1 MDKLCVPS
9 AVEGVVSD
17 VDPDKL
23 SSVVTFGGSIVAVE
37 ETPAVSLETLL
48 IE

>member
-9 AVEGVVSD
+9 TVEEVVSD
-17 VDPDKL
+17 VDPDEL

-37 ETPAVSLETLL
+37 ETSAVSLEMLL

>member
-9 AVEGVVSD
+9 AVEGAVND

-23 SSVVTFGGSIVAVE
+23 SSVVTFVAVE
-37 ETPAVSLETLL
+37 ETSAVSLETLL